1 MDKTDKACPVSDFTS
16 MLGGKWKLVII
27 GRLRNKE
34 ALRFGFLAASIDN
47 ISRKVLADQLKELA
61 KDGLVERMQYNEI
74 PPRVEY
80 FSIIAVLKPN
90 WAQRIA
96 ETYPPGP
103 EPIMVTSN

>member
-1 MDKTDKACPVSDFTS
+1 MDKTYKACPVSDFTS

-80 FSIIAVLKPN
+80 SLTEKGKSLCGVFKSIEE
-90 WAQRIA
+90 WAN
-96 ETYPPGP
+96 
-103 EPIMVTSN
+103 VK